1 MAQVAKSQQLDLLH
15 VHYAV
20 PHAVCA
26 FLAKQMVGDGLKVVT
41 TLHGTDITVLAQDE
55 SLKDLIRLAI
65 NESDAVTAVS
75 QDLIRETVELL
86 DIQRPIDLTYNFIDK
101 RIYYPRDAASLRRDF
116 AAPDEKY

>member
-1 MAQVAKSQQLDLLH
+1 
-15 VHYAV
+15 
-20 PHAVCA
+20 
-26 FLAKQMVGDGLKVVT
+26 MVGDGLKVVT

-101 RIYYPRDAASLRRDF
+101 RIYYPRDLCQSAKRLCYA
-116 AAPDEKY
+116 

>member
-1 MAQVAKSQQLDLLH
+1 MLH

-26 FLAKQMVGDGLKVVT
+26 YLAKQMSHPDLKVVT

-55 SLKDLIRLAI
+55 SLKDMIRFAI

-75 QDLIRETVELL
+75 QDLIKETREPAG
-86 DIQRPIDLTYNFIDK
+86 DYPPDRFDLQ
-101 RIYYPRDAASLRRDF
+101 LR
-116 AAPDEKY
+116 